1 MFKIPERTAAFWAAK
16 NRPRASASDIATIE
30 ELAGA
35 KLPQSYVEFVTRYGF
50 VIWNRDY
57 PDTFDYSLSEE
68 GVTEVYEGSIAF
80 LNNVDRLEAMM
91 DNVYED
97 SPEEGLPM
105 IPRNVFP
112 IANGYGQELVSIEL
126 EPSPGRIWYWPERQ
140 DPWGTG
146 DNTQLGYAADDF
158 YVFINGLRS
167 SR

>member
-1 MFKIPERTAAFWAAK
+1 
-16 NRPRASASDIATIE
+16 
-30 ELAGA
+30 
-35 KLPQSYVEFVTRYGF
+35 
-50 VIWNRDY
+50 
-57 PDTFDYSLSEE
+57 
-68 GVTEVYEGSIAF
+68 
-80 LNNVDRLEAMM
+80 M